1 MGQAVPGPEF
11 GRFAPGTLAGTLSG
25 PGVPPGLSAMS
36 DAPETR
42 ARETIDAALAAS
54 GWIVQDR
61 AGMNLSAGLGVA
73 VREFPLA
80 SGEADY
86 LLFVNGKAVGALEA
100 KKVGHTLKGVE
111 VQSGKYSGGLPQ
123 GLNPPVTPL
132 PFLYES
138 TGVETQFTNLLD
150 PEPRSRPVFAV
161 HRPETL
167 ADWLVADTL
176 DAWVKALHAEGSGFY
191 TAADDTRPS
200 SLRSRLQTLP
210 PLEQPQKGSGWRLYP
225 NQVQAITNLEQSLK
239 EDRPRALIQM
249 ATGSGKTLMAITAIY
264 RMIKFGGARR
274 VLFLVDRTNL
284 GEQAEKEFQNYRT
297 PDDNRK
303 FTELYKVQRLTSN
316 SVGASSKV
324 VITTVQRFY
333 SMLRG
338 EAEFD
343 PGLEEGSGFESA
355 DPLMKEPLPVVYNPA
370 YPPETFDV
378 VFVDECHRSI
388 YTLWRQVLEYFS
400 MPDGGEAFLVGL
412 TATPARHTFGFFNQN
427 LVMEYPHDQAVADN
441 VNVDFEV
448 YRIRTRITEQ
458 GSTIEACDE
467 PIVGL
472 RNRTTHQTRWQ
483 APDEAIIYTGDDLD
497 RTVVAKDQIRTVIRT
512 FRDRL
517 FVDLFPGRREVPK
530 TLVFCKDD
538 AHAEDVV
545 GIIREEFGRGNTFA
559 QKITYRTTGR
569 KPADLIQEFRNS
581 YDPRIAVTVD
591 MVATGTDIR
600 PIEIVMFLR
609 PVKSR
614 VLFEQMKGRGVR
626 VIDPTELKAV
636 TPDATAKT
644 HFVIVDCVGV
654 VESGLS
660 DTYPLEKK
668 KSVPLKSL
676 LEHVAMGGTN
686 PDYLS
691 SLASRL
697 ARLDKELGPE
707 DKQTITAVSG
717 GVTLPQICH
726 RIIGALD
733 PDRQVQAAR
742 LQFGVEGDA
751 EPTDKQ
757 VALAAESLCKA
768 AVAPL
773 ATKPALRQTVL
784 DLKAAMEQVI
794 DEVSKDEVVLAGAS
808 QEATDKARS
817 LVASFEAF
825 LVEHRDEI
833 DALQF
838 FFAQPYSKR
847 LRYKD
852 VRALA
857 EVIKAPPRS
866 WTPEVLW
873 RAYELLEKDRVRGAS
888 GHRLLT
894 DIVSLVRFA
903 LHQQSVLE
911 PFGEQVRVRFQ
922 NWMAQQEIQGRAF
935 TPEQVRWLE
944 MMRDHVA
951 ANVEIEVEDFDLN
964 PFAQEGGLG
973 RAALVFGSELGAVL
987 KQLNEA
993 LAA

>member
-1 MGQAVPGPEF
+1 MRPPDTPE
-11 GRFAPGTLAGTLSG
+11 A
-25 PGVPPGLSAMS
+25 
-36 DAPETR
+36 R
-42 ARETIDAALAAS
+42 ARETIDAALTAA
-54 GWIVQDR
+54 GWVVQDR
-61 AGMNLSAGLGVA
+61 AEMNLSAGIGVA

-80 SGEADY
+80 TGEADY
-86 LLFVNGKAVGALEA
+86 LLFVNGKAVGAVEA

-111 VQSGKYSGGLPQ
+111 VQSGKYAEGLPRW
-123 GLNPPVTPL
+123 LKPPVTPL

-150 PEPRSRPVFAV
+150 PDPRSRPVFAV
-161 HRPETL
+161 HQPDTL
-167 ADWLVADTL
+167 ADWLAADTL
-176 DAWVKALHAEGSGFY
+176 DTWVKTLHAEGTGFY
-191 TAADDTRPS
+191 TAADDTGPS
-200 SLRSRLQTLP
+200 TLRSRLKTLP
-210 PLEQPQKGSGWRLYP
+210 PLEQPKEGAGWRLYP
-225 NQVQAITNLEQSLK
+225 NQVRAIANLERSLK
-239 EDRPRALIQM
+239 QDRPRALIQM

-316 SVGASSKV
+316 SIGASSKV
-324 VITTVQRFY
+324 VITTVQRLY

-343 PGLEEGSGFESA
+343 PALEEGSGFERP
-355 DPLMKEPLPVVYNPA
+355 DPLMKEPLAVVYNPS

-378 VFVDECHRSI
+378 VVVDECHRSI

-412 TATPARHTFGFFNQN
+412 TATPAKHTLGFFNQN
-427 LVMEYPHDQAVADN
+427 LVMEYPHEQAVADG

-458 GSTIEACDE
+458 GSIIEACDE
-467 PIVGL
+467 PIVGM
-472 RNRTTHQTRWQ
+472 RNRKTHQMRWQ
-483 APDEAIIYTGDDLD
+483 APDEPITYAGNDLD
-497 RTVVAKDQIRTVIRT
+497 RSVVAKDQIRTVVRT

-517 FVDLFPGRREVPK
+517 FVDLFPGRTEVPK

-538 AHAEDVV
+538 NHAEDVV
-545 GIIREEFGRGNTFA
+545 GIIREEFGRGNAFA
-559 QKITYRTTGR
+559 QKITYRTTGK

-626 VIDPTELKAV
+626 VIDPTDLKAV

-668 KSVPLKSL
+668 RSVPLKSL
-676 LEHVAMGGTN
+676 LEHVAMGGTE
-686 PDYLS
+686 PEYLS

-707 DKQTITAVSG
+707 EQQKIKVASG
-717 GVTLPQICH
+717 GFTLSRIC
-726 RIIGALD
+726 RAIVDALD
-733 PDRQVQAAR
+733 PDRQVEAA
-742 LQFGVEGDA
+742 QVEFGLVA
-751 EPTDKQ
+751 NAKPTDDQVEQ
-757 VALAAESLCKA
+757 VAETLCKT

-773 ATKPALRQTVL
+773 ANNPALRRTIL
-784 DLKAAMEQVI
+784 DLKAALEQVI
-794 DEVSKDEVVLAGAS
+794 DEVSRDEVVFAGAS
-808 QEATDKARS
+808 PEAKDKARS
-817 LVASFEAF
+817 LVASFETF

-838 FFAQPYSKR
+838 FFAQPYAKR
-847 LRYKD
+847 LRYQD
-852 VRALA
+852 VKALV

-888 GHRLLT
+888 GRRLLT

-903 LHQQSVLE
+903 LHQQPVLE
-911 PFGEQVRVRFQ
+911 PFGQQVRERFQ
-922 NWMAQQEIQGRAF
+922 NWMAQQVMQGRHF

-951 ANVEIEVEDFDLN
+951 ANVEIDVDDFDLN

-973 RAALVFGSELGAVL
+973 RASQVFGGELATVL
-987 KQLNEA
+987 REINEV